1 MFNSVFNEIENGL
14 SIQMGVMC
22 TFVSLFL
29 GIWIALIYQAKE
41 ESARQFKV
49 ALALLVP
56 LVQLVIMMVN
66 GNLGSGVA
74 ALGAFS
80 LVRFR
85 SVPGSSR
92 EIVFI
97 FFAMAIGL
105 AAGMGYLTFACFIA
119 FVIGIAAYLFYQ
131 LPQRNT
137 VSARKDLHITIPEN
151 LDYTEIFDD
160 IFAHYLKQAELI
172 KVKTIQLGSM
182 FDLYY
187 QITLKEVKQEK
198 ALIDALRCRNG
209 NLNIVV
215 ARRQVNHDEL

>member
-56 LVQLVIMMVN
+56 LVQFVIMMVN

-131 LPQRNT
+131 LPQRST
-137 VSARKDLHITIPEN
+137 ISARKDLHITIPEN

>member
-1 MFNSVFNEIENGL
+1 MFNSVFDEIGNGL

-131 LPQRNT
+131 LPQRST
-137 VSARKDLHITIPEN
+137 ISARKDLHITIPEN

>member
-151 LDYTEIFDD
+151 LDYTEIFDE
-160 IFAHYLKQAELI
+160 IFAHNLKQAELI

>member
-41 ESARQFKV
+41 ETARQFKV

-131 LPQRNT
+131 LPQRST
-137 VSARKDLHITIPEN
+137 ISARKDLHITIPEN

-160 IFAHYLKQAELI
+160 IFAHYLKQVDLI

>member
-1 MFNSVFNEIENGL
+1 MFNSVFNEIGNGL

-41 ESARQFKV
+41 ETARQFKV

-131 LPQRNT
+131 LPQRST

-160 IFAHYLKQAELI
+160 IFAHYLKQVDLI

-215 ARRQVNHDEL
+215 TRRQVNHDEL

>member
-1 MFNSVFNEIENGL
+1 MFNSVFNEIGNGL

-41 ESARQFKV
+41 ETARQFKV

-131 LPQRNT
+131 LPQRST

-160 IFAHYLKQAELI
+160 IFAHYLKQVDLI

-187 QITLKEVKQEK
+187 QITLKEMKQEK

-215 ARRQVNHDEL
+215 TRRQVNHDEL

>member
-1 MFNSVFNEIENGL
+1 MFNSVFNEIGNGL

-41 ESARQFKV
+41 ETARQFKV

-56 LVQLVIMMVN
+56 LVQFVIMMVN

-97 FFAMAIGL
+97 FFATAIGL

-131 LPQRNT
+131 LPQRST

-160 IFAHYLKQAELI
+160 IFAHYLKQVDLI

-215 ARRQVNHDEL
+215 TRRQVNHDEL